1 MQKVLVTG
9 GSGVVGSYLRRALAA
24 ECELTCLSRSRPVE
38 EWQHYVA
45 ADLFDAEAIG
55 AACRGQN
62 AVVHLAGVPGPGRAS
77 SADLLHANVVGT
89 AAVLEAAVAAG
100 VRRFVLASSGAAT
113 GFSFQQRPLQPR
125 YLPLDEA
132 HPCEPDDEYGL
143 SKLLAELACAR
154 YQRRFGITTI
164 CLRINHNWCV
174 DRAGA
179 EVAVRSGWAARAAL
193 TVEQL
198 WGDRYRKVVKDPH
211 GEGEWPTPGPPS
223 PPQLL
228 WAVTDI
234 RDAAEAVRLAL
245 TTDVAGHHALH
256 INGADTCS
264 MVTTRDLIGHH
275 HPDAEMRTQ
284 LDGHDSLISCALAT
298 DVIGYRPQHSWRHSE
313 FATWL
318 EARA

>member
-1 MQKVLVTG
+1 MHKVLVTG
-9 GSGVVGSYLRRALAA
+9 GSGIVGSYVRRALAA
-24 ECELTCLSRSRPVE
+24 ECELTCLSRRRPAE

-45 ADLFDAEAIG
+45 ADLFDAEAVG
-55 AACRGQN
+55 AACRGQDV
-62 AVVHLAGVPGPGRAS
+62 VVHLAGVPGPGRAAP
-77 SADLLHANVVGT
+77 ADLLHANVVGT

-100 VRRFVLASSGAAT
+100 VPRLVLASSGAAS

-125 YLPLDEA
+125 YLPLDED

-143 SKLLAELACAR
+143 SKLLAELTCAR

-198 WGDRYRKVVKDPH
+198 WGDRYGKVVEDPH
-211 GEGEWPTPGPPS
+211 GEGDWPTPGPPS

-245 TTDVAGHHALH
+245 SADVAGHHVLH

-264 MVTTRDLIGHH
+264 TVPTPDLIDRH
-275 HPDAEMRTQ
+275 HPRAEMRAE
-284 LDGHDSLISCALAT
+284 LDGHASLISSARAA
-298 DVIGYRPQHSWRHSE
+298 DVIGYHPTRSWRDSE

-318 EARA
+318 GAQA